1 MEQELKEQ
9 VNQILQ
15 KNLDEVYFSVAEKI
29 LNDHPKSRYLPW
41 MLAHKMSPEEARVID
56 ALPDK
61 DWTPEVGELKV
72 SKSFAEKLGMDKYE
86 IDAQIM
92 DRFFSAD
99 VMSDPEQGPVIRP
112 DPVQWMD
119 LQHSPVWRERN
130 GHAYYIVLQLFL
142 EDELAPRM
150 EAETKAAKVGNPD
163 WVNPSGGRIVP
174 HYESVKDF
182 PELLPIENYKKILQS
197 CEMLTV
203 MECPC
208 RFRHPETGDDMFVCV
223 EADDAA
229 KLLIDMGLSRQYSW
243 KEVFEVIQKAAKK
256 QAFVHV
262 ARNNDMMDETNTNI
276 VSRSNVLCNCTVTD
290 CGVLSNM
297 HDYGSS
303 LKPWDYYT
311 KSRFRAHIDVE
322 KCINC
327 GLCSKK
333 RCMFNAIQFK
343 YYIEKGIHGRWVN
356 ETQCMGCGS
365 CVLTCPTGALNPVSV
380 IQIWL
385 KKWLTTARTTFLH
398 RQVSLCLHRLTS
410 LLRVY
415 FLCYSNYRY
424 HKTSNDKKSDRISG
438 QAFLSL
444 VRPASHVSKYEGHAV
459 SLCTSIIETAVY
471 RTVRTVV

>member
-1 MEQELKEQ
+1 MEQELREQ

-99 VMSDPEQGPVIRP
+99 VMSDPEQGPIIRP

-130 GHAYYIVLQLFL
+130 GRAYYIVLQLFL

-150 EAETKAAKVGNPD
+150 ETVTKAARVGNPD
-163 WVNPSGGRIVP
+163 YVNPSGGRIVP

-365 CVLTCPTGALNPVSV
+365 CVLTCPTGALSMKLVDPPE
-380 IQIWL
+380 
-385 KKWLTTARTTFLH
+385 
-398 RQVSLCLHRLTS
+398 SLQG
-410 LLRVY
+410 
-415 FLCYSNYRY
+415 Y
-424 HKTSNDKKSDRISG
+424 HQQPLENTWKEDR
-438 QAFLSL
+438 
-444 VRPASHVSKYEGHAV
+444 
-459 SLCTSIIETAVY
+459 
-471 RTVRTVV
+471 

>member
-174 HYESVKDF
+174 HYESVKIF
-182 PELLPIENYKKILQS
+182 RNYFQLKII
-197 CEMLTV
+197 
-203 MECPC
+203 
-208 RFRHPETGDDMFVCV
+208 RKF
-223 EADDAA
+223 
-229 KLLIDMGLSRQYSW
+229 Y
-243 KEVFEVIQKAAKK
+243 
-256 QAFVHV
+256 
-262 ARNNDMMDETNTNI
+262 
-276 VSRSNVLCNCTVTD
+276 
-290 CGVLSNM
+290 
-297 HDYGSS
+297 
-303 LKPWDYYT
+303 
-311 KSRFRAHIDVE
+311 
-322 KCINC
+322 
-327 GLCSKK
+327 
-333 RCMFNAIQFK
+333 
-343 YYIEKGIHGRWVN
+343 
-356 ETQCMGCGS
+356 
-365 CVLTCPTGALNPVSV
+365 
-380 IQIWL
+380 
-385 KKWLTTARTTFLH
+385 
-398 RQVSLCLHRLTS
+398 
-410 LLRVY
+410 
-415 FLCYSNYRY
+415 
-424 HKTSNDKKSDRISG
+424 
-438 QAFLSL
+438 
-444 VRPASHVSKYEGHAV
+444 SHVR
-459 SLCTSIIETAVY
+459 C
-471 RTVRTVV
+471 